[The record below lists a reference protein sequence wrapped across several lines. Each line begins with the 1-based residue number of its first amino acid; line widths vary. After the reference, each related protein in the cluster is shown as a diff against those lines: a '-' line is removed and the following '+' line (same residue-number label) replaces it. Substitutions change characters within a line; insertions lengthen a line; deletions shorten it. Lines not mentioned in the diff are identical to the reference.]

1 MNKSEL
7 RSIRADLRRAI
18 KAIDAALGEQSI
30 TTPKVYDV
38 EPNRIDIMEA
48 KMQTRKRLKDAGA
61 TTGSESLALSQR
73 LRSKGWIVKQMWIDG
88 VRARYWLSPSDPL
101 NR

>member
-7 RSIRADLRRAI
+7 RSIRADLCRAI
-18 KAIDAALGEQSI
+18 KAIDSALGEQSI

-38 EPNRIDIMEA
+38 EPTQVDIMES
-48 KMQTRKRLKDAGA
+48 KMQTRTRLKDAGA
-61 TTGSESLALSQR
+61 TTRSESLALSQR
-73 LRSKGWIVKQMWIDG
+73 LKSKGWIVKQARIDG
-88 VRARYWLSPSDPL
+88 VRARYWFSPSDPL